1 MERLDT
7 ESLFMLTLGY
17 LVLAAS
23 VAKLGSDRCCGTLK
37 SLVLSIFLTPVVGSV
52 YTLRS
57 HKKNVLKIV
66 HYRCS
71 CCGLEHTTKH
81 EYCPTC
87 RKDGK
92 EKRLRRICMYT
103 Y

>member
-1 MERLDT
+1 MEKLDA
-7 ESLFMLTLGY
+7 ESVFMLSAGY

-23 VAKLGSDRCCGTLK
+23 VAKFGSTRNCGTFK
-37 SLVLSIFLTPVVGSV
+37 PLVLSIFLTPVIGSV
-52 YTLRS
+52 YTLTS

-71 CCGLEHTTKH
+71 RCGLEHTTSH
-81 EYCPTC
+81 NFCPTC
-87 RKDGK
+87 RKEGK
-92 EKRLRRICMYT
+92 ERKLRKICMHT

>member
-1 MERLDT
+1 MEKLDT
-7 ESLFMLTLGY
+7 ETVFMISLGY

-23 VAKLGSDRCCGTLK
+23 VAKMGSTRCCGGFK
-37 SLVLSIFLTPVVGSV
+37 PLVISILLTPVIGSF

-57 HKKNVLKIV
+57 KKKNVLKIV

-71 CCGLEHTTKH
+71 RCGLEHTTPQ

-87 RKDGK
+87 KK
-92 EKRLRRICMYT
+92 EGTDKRLRRICMYT

>member
-1 MERLDT
+1 MERLDS
-7 ESLFMLTLGY
+7 ESLVMLTLGY

-23 VAKLGSDRCCGTLK
+23 VAKLGSARCCGTFK

-52 YTLRS
+52 YTLTS

-71 CCGLEHTTKH
+71 RCGLEHTTNH

-87 RKDGK
+87 RKEGK
-92 EKRLRRICMYT
+92 EKRLRKICMHT